1 MKINLPQKFPQWVV
15 NSQTE
20 YTADVVSTRNVRVD
34 ELTTTGEIDNN
45 TGLFLG
51 SFFSN
56 SGYVPLAIFRD
67 KNHYLS
73 FATKNKLYYTDYY
86 AGVANQYSPNLGS
99 WLLNPRS
106 SGVIMYPRGYPSV
119 SITNFTST
127 GSYSTSSLTD
137 FIDVNIRKVTYSY
150 TAGRKVIGVR
160 FYINYTQPSGQH
172 ITRMV
177 IRDSNGDHIVTG
189 QTSAQSGGYSY
200 NYWALDGDAN
210 CNLNESTGFTA
221 VVQVATNGT
230 GYPVNFL
237 SGDSISILFENGDE
251 QIIATAQD
259 RLLNRV
265 PYGGTDGFNSF
276 FPGVSANDGGIYWGY
291 NSSFA
296 LDYFSPIILKLFND
310 KILMIGNGNSV
321 HYLNSQGAYATS
333 TISSIYSSTIRVTCG
348 EFNIDRLKLPSGYVI
363 KWIEVTPD
371 IVYIGATQYKYPAN
385 ETGKSA
391 IFLWQPSSDRQEVYE
406 LPEGENIGKVLN
418 GFLYVLTQYGNIYL
432 LYNGRFEFITKI
444 YRTSENYIIQLPHIN
459 GVEIYK
465 DSIAYLLPGN
475 KYAPGGIYVFNPNTK
490 NVYHLASV
498 YFSSNNISQPSLD
511 CGGNQPQI
519 ITGALKYVNE
529 NGEDTFFAGIDG
541 VISGGNFVCGLFD
554 SKNLMTNSIYNYS
567 GVIETGRVKTQEVTQ
582 QPTALAIKYRT
593 ITDSRLIVSESKEE
607 NIKDFYDKTNKIYT
621 GRWKSGENPNGF
633 YIYYP
638 TNIPSTFHLGMR
650 ITVLDG
656 VLRGFTTIVTSI
668 DWNNKLI
675 YIVPPYTLLVGNIA
689 SSNLIINPGSVT
701 FTFLAETFG
710 YEGWIQSSTTMTVS
724 SSVASLLKPNQEIE
738 FIAGASAGIVNYV
751 NSINGTT
758 VTLKFPILSSNYN
771 FTIFKINKN
780 MLLYSKEIP
789 AGTENWEIINGTLS
803 PYSTDFV
810 QYKISFVGLTR
821 IRDIQVNVKPDLFI
835 SDDTRTK

>member
-45 TGLFLG
+45 TGLFLNT
-51 SFFSN
+51 FLN
-56 SGYVPLAIFRD
+56 SGYVPLAIFKD

-86 AGVANQYSPNLGS
+86 AGIANQYSPNLGS

-119 SITNFTST
+119 SITNFNST
-127 GSYSTSSLTD
+127 GSYSTSGLTD

-172 ITRMV
+172 ISRMV

-200 NYWALDGDAN
+200 DYWALDGDAN

-221 VVQVATNGT
+221 LVQVATNGT

-259 RLLNRV
+259 RLLNRA
-265 PYGGTDGFNSF
+265 PFGGTDGFNSF
-276 FPGVSANDGGIYWGY
+276 FPGGSTNDGGIYWGY

-321 HYLNSQGAYATS
+321 HYLNSQGAYATQ

-348 EFNIDRLKLPSGYVI
+348 EFNVNRLQLPSGYVI

-391 IFLWQPSSDRQEVYE
+391 IFLWQPSSDRQETYE

-498 YFSSNNISQPSLD
+498 YFSAPIFASKD

-529 NGEDTFFAGIDG
+529 NGEDTFFAGIDE
-541 VISGGNFVCGLFD
+541 VIVEDGNLVCGLFD

-567 GVIETGRVKTQEVTQ
+567 GLIETGRVKTQEVTH

-593 ITDSRLIVSESKEE
+593 IADSRLIVSESKEE
-607 NIKDFYDKTNKIYT
+607 NIKDFYDRTKIIYT
-621 GRWKSGENPNGF
+621 GTWKSGENPNGF

-638 TNIPSTFHLGMR
+638 TNIPSTFHKGMR

-656 VLRGFTTIVTSI
+656 VLKGFTTIVTDI

-675 YIVPPYTLLVGNIA
+675 SIVPPYTLLVGNIA

-710 YEGWIQSSTTMTVS
+710 YIGTIQSSTTMTVS

-738 FIAGASAGIVNYV
+738 FIAGASAGMVNYV
-751 NSINGTT
+751 DSINGIT
-758 VTLKFPILSSNYN
+758 VTFKLPVVYDSNGT

-780 MLLYSKEIP
+780 MLLYSEEIP